1 MEGVYVDRQE
11 NGEVA
16 SVVTEAGNALE
27 LELFEG
33 LGHGE
38 QGGEAVR
45 PHRSSNSVDGGGL
58 STCFTSV
65 SLFLFSLS
73 VVLWSSLIRGL
84 VRS

>member
-27 LELFEG
+27 LELFGG

-38 QGGEAVR
+38 QSGEAVQS
-45 PHRSSNSVDGGGL
+45 HCSTNSVDGGCL
-58 STCFTSV
+58 DTVFRSV
-65 SLFLFSLS
+65 SLSLLLLSLFLR
-73 VVLWSSLIRGL
+73 V
-84 VRS
+84 